1 MKQLWWIFLLSAVWL
16 VACNN
21 AVVEDGRETAVLS
34 LPQLETADL
43 QGGKLR
49 VVATTSVIGDVIAQI
64 GGGTIDLTILIE
76 PGQDPHSYEPGAR
89 ALTAVAEAHVIFVN
103 GWNLEEG
110 LLNNLENV
118 AEAGQIVPISA
129 NITPRESETTE
140 PNHHHQDPHV
150 WLDPQNV
157 QQWVRNVEQV
167 LTALDPANSEQ
178 YAAKTATYRQELEEL
193 MLEMDE
199 MMVGLNGRHL
209 VTNHDALGYLVARYD
224 LNVIGTVLPGT
235 STLAEPSAADL
246 ADLATKMT
254 EAQTCTIFA
263 ETTANM
269 QLAEAAAA
277 ELDSCLQVKVLSL
290 YIGALGLPGSG
301 AESYIG
307 MMRAN
312 TQTLA
317 EGLK

>member
-1 MKQLWWIFLLSAVWL
+1 MRRFLCIVLLTAVWL
-16 VACNN
+16 AACNN
-21 AVVEDGRETAVLS
+21 VAVEDDGETAVLS
-34 LPQLETADL
+34 LPPLETADL
-43 QGGKLR
+43 KGDRLR
-49 VVATTSVIGDVIAQI
+49 VVATTSVMGDVIAQI
-64 GGGTIDLTILIE
+64 GGGAIDLTVLIE
-76 PGQDPHSYEPGAR
+76 AGQDPHSYEPGAR

-193 MLEMDE
+193 MVEMDE
-199 MMVGLNGRHL
+199 RMVGLNGRHL

-290 YIGALGLPGSG
+290 YTGALGLPGSG

>member
-1 MKQLWWIFLLSAVWL
+1 MRRFLCIVLLTAVWL
-16 VACNN
+16 AACNN
-21 AVVEDGRETAVLS
+21 VAVEDDGETAVLT

-43 QGGKLR
+43 KGDRLR
-49 VVATTSVIGDVIAQI
+49 VVATTSVMGDVIAQI
-64 GGGTIDLTILIE
+64 GGGAIDLTVLIE
-76 PGQDPHSYEPGAR
+76 AGQDPHSYEPGAR
-89 ALTAVAEAHVIFVN
+89 ALTTVAEAHIIFVN

-129 NITPRESETTE
+129 NITPRELEKIE

-150 WLDPQNV
+150 WLDPQHV
-157 QQWVRNVEQV
+157 QQWVNNVEQV
-167 LTALDPANSEQ
+167 LTTLDPANSEL
-178 YAAKTATYRQELEEL
+178 YTAKAATYRQELEVL

-199 MMVGLNGRHL
+199 RMVGLNGRHL
-209 VTNHDALGYLVARYD
+209 VTNHDALGYLAARYD

-246 ADLATKMT
+246 ADLATKMA
-254 EAQTCTIFA
+254 EAKTCAIFA

-277 ELDSCLQVKVLSL
+277 ELESCPQVKVLSL
-290 YIGALGLPGSG
+290 YTGALGLAGSG
-301 AESYIG
+301 AESYIS

-312 TQTLA
+312 AQTLA
-317 EGLK
+317 EGLQ

>member
-1 MKQLWWIFLLSAVWL
+1 MRRFLCIVLLTAVWL
-16 VACNN
+16 AACNN
-21 AVVEDGRETAVLS
+21 VAVEDDGETAVLS
-34 LPQLETADL
+34 LPPLETADL
-43 QGGKLR
+43 KGDRLR
-49 VVATTSVIGDVIAQI
+49 VVATTSVMGDVIAQI
-64 GGGTIDLTILIE
+64 GGGAIDLTVLIE
-76 PGQDPHSYEPGAR
+76 AGQDPHSYEPGAR

-193 MLEMDE
+193 MVEMDE
-199 MMVGLNGRHL
+199 RMVGLNGRHL

-290 YIGALGLPGSG
+290 YTGCVRVAG
-301 AESYIG
+301 
-307 MMRAN
+307 
-312 TQTLA
+312 
-317 EGLK
+317 